1 MDPFTCGIILHAIYH
16 IFTVRLWF
24 SHHNPKLSGGD
35 NICRYWEKCK
45 VDLQSGIKYLKTY
58 TLRNYYIEH
67 TKTCNLATTK
77 NNPTEKWTND
87 LNIPPK
93 NRCKCRQCANTL
105 KYSQLLATEE
115 FQVSQCHSEIPLYTH

>member
-77 NNPTEKWTND
+77 HNPTENKQTNKQTRKPNN
-87 LNIPPK
+87 LNTRPK
-93 NRCKCRQCANTL
+93 KKKKKAGSM
-105 KYSQLLATEE
+105 YP
-115 FQVSQCHSEIPLYTH
+115 H